1 MPKLIH
7 RIQQLESRRP
17 DVLPTVDIEIHQGQD
32 QKESPDRYEKFYSHS
47 ITGFNGQQHP
57 VYGYRLKGPKKLGKS
72 QYDE

>member
-1 MPKLIH
+1 MMRLQK

-32 QKESPDRYEKFYSHS
+32 QKESPARYEKFYSHS

-57 VYGYRLKGPKKLGKS
+57 VYGYRLKRPKRLGES
-72 QYDE
+72 Q

>member
-1 MPKLIH
+1 MNLNK
-7 RIQQLESRRP
+7 RIEVLENRRP

-32 QKESPDRYEKFYSHS
+32 QTERPERYEKFYSHS

-57 VYGYRLKGPKKLGKS
+57 VYGYRLKRPKKLGKS